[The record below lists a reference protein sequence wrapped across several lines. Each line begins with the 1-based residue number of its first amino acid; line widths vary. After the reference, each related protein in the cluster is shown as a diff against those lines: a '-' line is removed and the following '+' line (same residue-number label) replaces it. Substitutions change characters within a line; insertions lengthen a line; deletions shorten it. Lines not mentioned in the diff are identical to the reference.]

1 MEEKARMLCSL
12 EGVFARR
19 QSCRETKYIVSRTK
33 QSEHSQINPKDS
45 EDILVLGGWWLSK
58 GGDEEQCLPLLGS
71 FFWEV

>member
-19 QSCRETKYIVSRTK
+19 QYCRETKYVVSSTK

-45 EDILVLGGWWLSK
+45 EDISVLGG
-58 GGDEEQCLPLLGS
+58 C
-71 FFWEV
+71 